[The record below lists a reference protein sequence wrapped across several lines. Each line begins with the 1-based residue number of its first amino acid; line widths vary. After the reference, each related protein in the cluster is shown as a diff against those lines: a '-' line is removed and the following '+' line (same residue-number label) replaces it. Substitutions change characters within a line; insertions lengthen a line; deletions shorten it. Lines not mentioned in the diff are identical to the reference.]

1 MINSQIEKLL
11 SKVEKIFSKEEQLLE
26 INTKKAVI
34 VGDTHGDLET
44 TMKVIENFLE
54 KGDTVIFLGDYVD
67 RGPYQIENIN
77 YLLERK
83 INFPNK
89 LFLLRGNHETPS
101 MNLYYGF
108 YSTVISK
115 YSIEIYNHYVRVFSL
130 LPYAAIINN
139 RIFCVHGGIAENLS
153 NLEQIKKIPK
163 GEIDPT
169 SSLIIQILWNDPK
182 ENIDGFKPSIR
193 GPGIK
198 FFGENVLKDFLKRNN
213 LKIMIRSHEPPI
225 KGYKIQFNKKLLTI
239 FSCRYYGITPKAVI
253 YYFPLKFSIIK
264 IP

>member
-1 MINSQIEKLL
+1 MINKQIKDLL
-11 SKVEKIFSKEEQLLE
+11 SNAEEVFLKEEQLLE

-44 TMKVIENFLE
+44 TMKIIKNFLE
-54 KGDTVIFLGDYVD
+54 KGDIVIFLGDYVD
-67 RGPYQIENIN
+67 RGFYQIENIN
-77 YLLERK
+77 YLLEKK
-83 INFPNK
+83 INFPKK

-130 LPYAAIINN
+130 LPYAAVINN
-139 RIFCVHGGIAENLS
+139 KVFCVHGGLAEDLI

-163 GEIDPT
+163 GEIDPS
-169 SSLIIQILWNDPK
+169 SSLIIQILWNDPR
-182 ENIDGFKPSIR
+182 ESIEGFKPSIR

-198 FFGENVLKDFLKRNN
+198 FFGKNVLKDFLKRNN
-213 LKIMIRSHEPPI
+213 LKIMVRSHEPLI
-225 KGYKIQFNKKLLTI
+225 KGYKLQFNKKLLTI
-239 FSCRYYGITPKAVI
+239 FSCRYYGITPKAAI
-253 YYFPLKFSIIK
+253 YYFPSKFSIIK

>member
-1 MINSQIEKLL
+1 MINKQIEDLL
-11 SKVEKIFSKEEQLLE
+11 FKAGEIFLKEEQLLE

-44 TMKVIENFLE
+44 TTKVIENFLE
-54 KGDTVIFLGDYVD
+54 KGDIVIFLGDYVD

-77 YLLERK
+77 YLLEKK

-108 YSTVISK
+108 YSNVISK
-115 YSIEIYNHYVRVFSL
+115 YSIDIYNSYIKIFSL
-130 LPYAAIINN
+130 LPYAAVINN
-139 RIFCVHGGIAENLS
+139 KVFCVHGGIAENLI

-163 GEIDPT
+163 GEIDPS
-169 SSLIIQILWNDPK
+169 SSLIVQILWNDPR
-182 ENIDGFKPSIR
+182 ENIEGFKPSIR

-198 FFGENVLKDFLKRNN
+198 FFGENVLKNFLKKNN

-239 FSCRYYGITPKAVI
+239 FSCRYYGITPKVAV
-253 YYFPLKFSIIK
+253 YYFPSKFSIIK

>member
-1 MINSQIEKLL
+1 MKSTQIEELL
-11 SKVEKIFSKEEQLLE
+11 SEVEKIFSREEQLLE
-26 INTKKAVI
+26 INTKKAAI

-44 TMKVIENFLE
+44 TMKVIESFLE
-54 KGDTVIFLGDYVD
+54 KGDIVIFLGDYVD

-77 YLLERK
+77 YLLEK
-83 INFPNK
+83 KVNFPNK

-108 YSTVISK
+108 YSNVISK

-130 LPYAAIINN
+130 LPYVAIINN
-139 RIFCVHGGIAENLS
+139 KIFCVHGGIAENLS

-163 GEIDPT
+163 GEIDPS
-169 SSLIIQILWNDPK
+169 SSLIIQILWNDPR
-182 ENIDGFKPSIR
+182 EGIEGFKPSIR

-198 FFGENVLKDFLKRNN
+198 FFGENVLKNFLKRNN
-213 LKIMIRSHEPPI
+213 LKIMVRSHEPPI
-225 KGYKIQFNKKLLTI
+225 KGYKLQFNKKLLTI
-239 FSCRYYGITPKAVI
+239 FSCRYYGIKPKAAV
-253 YYFPLKFSIIK
+253 YYFPSKFSIIK